1 MTPPLHHQ
9 LNRVRTFKR
18 KNKSSKSLDKIRHME
33 ELDQQFQDKYVE
45 AKSAYEDN
53 LVQVCAKGQVSKY
66 IRNCT
71 SSSDIPVTVHLDKVF
86 ASTNQEKANVFNTFF
101 HSTFSTSD
109 FILPSEDLPDA
120 GETFSTVS
128 FTDIDVY
135 SILVSL
141 DETKAKGIDGICP
154 RILKHCAFALY
165 KPLFHLF
172 NLSLH
177 FSVIPK
183 EWSIH
188 MITPIFKSG
197 DKASVSNYRPI
208 SLLCCISKVLER
220 LIYDKTID
228 FVVKSISSDQ
238 YGFLPKRSAPQQLLI
253 MLAQIH
259 KAFDNN
265 AVVDCIYLDFKKAF
279 DRVPHG
285 ELLVKLRKI
294 GISGTLWKWFKS
306 YLASRVHCVSISD
319 CVSSTLPVI
328 SGVPQ
333 GSILGPMLFLIYIN
347 DLMFIPI
354 FYYLLMIRSAS
365 WRLVR
370 LKMLK
375 NYKVT

>member
-1 MTPPLHHQ
+1 
-9 LNRVRTFKR
+9 
-18 KNKSSKSLDKIRHME
+18 
-33 ELDQQFQDKYVE
+33 
-45 AKSAYEDN
+45 
-53 LVQVCAKGQVSKY
+53 
-66 IRNCT
+66 
-71 SSSDIPVTVHLDKVF
+71 
-86 ASTNQEKANVFNTFF
+86 
-101 HSTFSTSD
+101 
-109 FILPSEDLPDA
+109 
-120 GETFSTVS
+120 
-128 FTDIDVY
+128 
-135 SILVSL
+135 
-141 DETKAKGIDGICP
+141 
-154 RILKHCAFALY
+154 
-165 KPLFHLF
+165 
-172 NLSLH
+172 
-177 FSVIPK
+177 
-183 EWSIH
+183 

-197 DKASVSNYRPI
+197 DKTSVSNYRPI

-333 GSILGPMLFLIYIN
+333 GNILGPMLFLIYIN
-347 DLMFIPI
+347 DLTLSTVYSHLLLFADDTKCFMEIGSVEDVEKLQSDLNEANVWSRLWNLLFNESKTVHLCYSKQGLTDTHNYTLNGSEVIQKETHRDLGI
-354 FYYLLMIRSAS
+354 IMCADLSWNSHCVSLCQKSYKILGLLRRSFSNHSVKVRKQLYLT
-365 WRLVR
+365 LVR
-370 LKMLK
+370 SKITYCSPIWRPNLIKDIDMLEK
-375 NYKVT
+375 IQRRATKYILSDYVSDYKINVV